1 MAMSDAVRALLEQAA
16 AGIVIASSD
25 ARAPLREMR
34 RGLARAGGVVVQYP
48 ALLEHARWMG
58 DLPPGDPRVVDARGR
73 MTPPPLRPWIERVD
87 LSRFYAMRVPRTYI
101 RCLVDAAGP
110 PAKAAEYAARLG
122 VTPIDLDTAHGPM
135 LSDPAALVRILERL

>member
-1 MAMSDAVRALLEQAA
+1 MAMSEPVRALLGRAA
-16 AGIVIASSD
+16 AGFVIASSD
-25 ARAPLREMR
+25 ARAPLREMG
-34 RGLARAGGVVVQYP
+34 RGLARAGGAVVQYP

-58 DLPPGDPRVVDARGR
+58 DLPPEDPRVVDARGR

-122 VTPIDLDTAHGPM
+122 VTPTDTDTAHGPM